1 VVGVKSWTARIAVG
15 CGVVLVA
22 CGSPQHITITNQPN
36 PAGPKIAALQP
47 GTPDSKNPLPAAAE
61 RYTTD
66 RVDGAPYVGVRAA
79 DLSASFTTAW
89 SRARGTSIEGDH
101 RLAELALWLAQCD
114 ANHVEVDSKLI
125 TLGSQRLGIPFADP
139 VAVQVTFSTGVD
151 AERLVATLQQS
162 IEPLPRNRAYARYGV
177 GVTRDGDGL
186 KGIVLVSMADV
197 TLRPLPRKLPR
208 GGELRLAGTLAD
220 AYAFARLSVTLP
232 TGKVVSFQSTGKQFD
247 GGFAVPETGIY
258 QVELLGDGATGPVVV
273 ANFPIYVDS
282 PEPEAPSTTRNA
294 TEDQNLTAAQIEEI
308 LLGLVNGERAK
319 SSLPAV
325 KKSDELAEV
334 ATGHSRD
341 MVDHAFFAHVSPTTG
356 TTEERVMKSKL
367 PLISLGENIAEGSNV
382 QEIHQSL
389 LKSPAHRAVII
400 DPQFTH
406 VGIGVVVRGVEPRI
420 VATEVFGELR
430 PIDAAKG
437 GADIVEQLSM
447 ARLTRGLSA
456 IRDQP
461 HLRLLAQQGLE
472 LRLRDPSTPS
482 DAVARSVAAETK
494 AQGPA
499 LARAGIRSTAV
510 VVLEARSVQEAIS
523 ASTLYATNVKYAG
536 VAVEAQPAG
545 ARPAPQLVVIVLGG
559 P

>member
-1 VVGVKSWTARIAVG
+1 VFLVRSWAARIAVA
-15 CGVVLVA
+15 CGVSLLS
-22 CGSPQHITITNQPN
+22 CGSPQKITITNQAN
-36 PAGPKIAALQP
+36 PPGPKVAALEP
-47 GTPDSKNPLPAAAE
+47 GASEPKNPLPPAAE
-61 RYTTD
+61 RYTTE
-66 RVDGAPYVGVRAA
+66 RVDGAPYVGVRGA
-79 DLSASFTTAW
+79 DLSASFTRAW
-89 SRARGTSIEGDH
+89 SKERSAPIEGDH
-101 RLAELALWLAQCD
+101 RLAELATWLAKCD
-114 ANHVEVDSKLI
+114 VSHIEVDSKLI
-125 TLGSQRLGIPFADP
+125 SLGSQRLGIPFADP
-139 VAVQVTFSTGVD
+139 VAIQVNFSNGVD
-151 AERLVATLQQS
+151 AERLVAIIQES
-162 IEPLPRNRAYARYGV
+162 IQPLPRNRTYARYGV
-177 GVTRDGDGL
+177 GVVHDGAGL

-220 AYAFARLSVTLP
+220 AYAFAHLSVTLP
-232 TGKVVSFQSTGKQFD
+232 TGKVVSFQSNGKQFE
-247 GGFAVPETGIY
+247 GGFAMPETGVY

-273 ANFPIYVDS
+273 ANFPIFVDT
-282 PEPEAPSTTRNA
+282 PEPEAPTASPRSA
-294 TEDQNLTAAQIEEI
+294 AEDLTAAQMEEM

-325 KKSDELAEV
+325 TKSDELADV
-334 ATGHSRD
+334 AAGHSRD

-367 PLISLGENIAEGSNV
+367 PLLSLGENIAEGSTV

-389 LKSPAHRAVII
+389 LKSPAHRAIII

-406 VGIGVVVRGVEPRI
+406 VGIGIVVRTVEPRI

-437 GADIVEQLSM
+437 ASDIIEQLSM

-456 IRDQP
+456 VRDQP

-472 LRLRDPSTPS
+472 MGMGDPSTS
-482 DAVARSVAAETK
+482 ADAITRSVATAAK

-510 VVLEARSVQEAIS
+510 AVLEARSVQEAIAS
-523 ASTLYATNVKYAG
+523 STLYATNLKYLG
-536 VAVEAQPAG
+536 VAVAPPAQ
-545 ARPAPQLVVIVLGG
+545 ARPAPQLVVMVLGA